1 MQISQLITNELNSNY
16 SDPSFFVDIHM
27 RLRTLEHPSNL
38 SKIGL
43 WHEGVTSWIG
53 DPYWIVNAAF
63 SKTASTVISQAY
75 HKLWNVK
82 LTIHDAQTEDQ
93 LGFIRTI
100 TLKNESSISRPIK
113 LLLHQVSLSTEE
125 GVVFYS
131 PFEKALIH
139 HTQELFSLHSVS
151 MPLAYHIQH
160 GAGDMKRNWNDQEGK
175 LFFSPFSA
183 TSVESVIACSCT
195 LEPNR
200 VYKAQA
206 WQLIGK
212 QLSVLKQANKKL
224 MEQ

>member
-1 MQISQLITNELNSNY
+1 
-16 SDPSFFVDIHM
+16 M
-27 RLRTLEHPSNL
+27 RLRTLDHPANL

-75 HKLWNVK
+75 HKLWNIK
-82 LTIHDAQTEDQ
+82 MTIHDKQTEDR
-93 LGFIRTI
+93 LGFIRNI
-100 TLKNESSISRPIK
+100 TLKNESSMVRPIK
-113 LLLHQVSLSTEE
+113 LIVHQVSLSNEK

-131 PFEKALIH
+131 PNEKSLIH
-139 HTQELFSLHSVS
+139 HTQDMFSLHSVS

-160 GAGDMKRNWNDQEGK
+160 GAGDMKRNWNDHEGK

-183 TSVESVIACSCT
+183 TSVESVIACSST
-195 LEPNR
+195 LEPNL

-206 WQLIGK
+206 WQLVGK
-212 QLSVLKQANKKL
+212 HLSELKLANERL
-224 MEQ
+224 ME